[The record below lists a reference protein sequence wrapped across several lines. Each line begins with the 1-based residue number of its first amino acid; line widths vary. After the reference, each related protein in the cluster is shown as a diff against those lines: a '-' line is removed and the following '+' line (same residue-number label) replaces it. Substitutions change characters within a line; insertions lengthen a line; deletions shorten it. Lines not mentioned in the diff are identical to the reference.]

1 MKQLNNRFRMIL
13 MIAVV
18 VITSIIQTVPVSAQG
33 VSLTVSDSGVI
44 STGYFEAVNSRGWA
58 VQRRAGYN
66 FRIIYANGE
75 VAFCV
80 EPEIIRGDGEGYTI
94 SDFSHDQRE
103 VFSRI
108 IYHGYDNTA
117 RTGKDYVVTQSIL
130 WDYIASIRDDLSIN
144 GSWGFEGI
152 DYQYEKDQIWAKVN
166 SHDTKASFQNST
178 VNLKQMKRLP

>member
-1 MKQLNNRFRMIL
+1 MKQMKRRIKVLLLSI
-13 MIAVV
+13 VV
-18 VITSIIQTVPVSAQG
+18 VLTSLAQTLLVSAQG

-80 EPEIIRGDGEGYTI
+80 EPEIIRGEGDGYTI

-103 VFSRI
+103 VFSQI
-108 IYHGYDNTA
+108 IYHGYDNAA

-152 DYQYEKDQIWAKVN
+152 DYQYEKNQIGPMSINW
-166 SHDTKASFQNST
+166 T
-178 VNLKQMKRLP
+178 VIRKLID